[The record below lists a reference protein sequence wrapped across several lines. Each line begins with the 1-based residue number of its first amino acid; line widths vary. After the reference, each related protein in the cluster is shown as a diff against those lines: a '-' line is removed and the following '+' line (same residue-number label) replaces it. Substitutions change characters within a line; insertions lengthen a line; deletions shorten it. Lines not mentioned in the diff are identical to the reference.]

1 MLGQREIGKYL
12 DEWSGNL
19 TAIEEILS
27 AYIVWKYL
35 KGASSSRVLVKIKY
49 LAMYLR
55 FSGRAHILAEAADIF
70 KVLTIEVSIGGG
82 RIGLLPSRTTPGKEI
97 WNRIRREAPARLR
110 RRGITGATYGGPVP
124 VQSFLTQSQREP
136 WQPNQERTPW
146 AEQFF
151 LARQRFGEAPVI
163 HEHTTAG
170 HRETTLPFYETRTQD
185 GSVSENASTTQLPL
199 AEAMDALRETQG
211 VSTSGDG
218 LVSYEQFQLLEAALR
233 EAEAARD
240 REVREGESLVSYEQL
255 QLLDA
260 ALRGTRVST
269 EVASSETAPV

>member
-55 FSGRAHILAEAADIF
+55 FSGRAHILREAADIF

-110 RRGITGATYGGPVP
+110 RRGLTGATYGGPVP
-124 VQSFLTQSQREP
+124 VQEFLTQAQREP

-146 AEQFF
+146 AEQLF
-151 LARQRFGEAPVI
+151 LLFSTEIRRSARDTR
-163 HEHTTAG
+163 EHDGGASGDDAAVLRDQTESAG
-170 HRETTLPFYETRTQD
+170 G
-185 GSVSENASTTQLPL
+185 GSPAQLPL

-211 VSTSGDG
+211 ASASQES
-218 LVSYEQFQLLEAALR
+218 LVSYEQLQLLEAALR
-233 EAEAARD
+233 EAEAARGRD
-240 REVREGESLVSYEQL
+240 VRDGESLVSYEQL

-260 ALRGTRVST
+260 ALRETPANT
-269 EVASSETAPV
+269 EVASAGSSL